1 MTTWVHVVRSCACCG
16 SGVVVFDTR
25 WLASSKAGSTKI
37 SRPVALPRYVV
48 PHPPASMETVAA
60 SLDALALADEP
71 VGFSSLPDEVAKK
84 IFSGL
89 PLDTRLRS
97 REVSPVWCAL
107 LEDVSL
113 WQRLDFSKV
122 AARRLSVAP
131 TLGLVRAAIARA
143 KGTLHTLNLVI
154 LTKVSLAAL
163 VELVAEN
170 GKSLRTLTT
179 PEALDLGAENV
190 ARLRLAAPLCELN
203 CRVKCEG
210 AEVVAL
216 LGCELV
222 CPFYLQVHDLD
233 TQQQQTD
240 FATALASRTGVME
253 LWLVGGN
260 LVGGATLEGLAR
272 ATVAAGVER
281 IAFIYC
287 RLTPMALPALTL
299 LLRPSVLR
307 SSSIYNAD
315 APLFTGPDLPA
326 FCHALRSYSSLRHI
340 KLCNCDL
347 WTDSADAGMVLAALA
362 ARTTPFN
369 LGLDGNRVG
378 KTQEEQF
385 AAGTQLAQLITA
397 DRLVSLELIG
407 CNLGEAGLA
416 PIFEALSVA
425 TRLESLKFSGDLVS
439 REFARDVVLPAV
451 RANIS
456 LRRLSFTTEAFPSST
471 EGGKG
476 LSPEL
481 VKAQNIVT
489 ARR

>member
-1 MTTWVHVVRSCACCG
+1 
-16 SGVVVFDTR
+16 
-25 WLASSKAGSTKI
+25 
-37 SRPVALPRYVV
+37 
-48 PHPPASMETVAA
+48 METVAA

-307 SSSIYNAD
+307 ILNIYSSGVS
-315 APLFTGPDLPA
+315 LFTGPDLPA
-326 FCHALRSYSSLRHI
+326 FCDALRSSSSLHNI
-340 KLCNCDL
+340 MLCECEL
-347 WTDSADAGMVLAALA
+347 WADPAGAGMVLAALA
-362 ARTTPFN
+362 VRTTPFELCLKLN
-369 LGLDGNRVG
+369 HVG
-378 KTQEEQF
+378 ETQAQRF
-385 AAGTQLAQLITA
+385 TTGTQLTQLITRG
-397 DRLVSLELIG
+397 RLEALQLSY
-407 CNLGEAGLA
+407 CNFGEAGLA
-416 PIFEALSVA
+416 PIFAALSLA
-425 TRLESLKFSGDLVS
+425 TRLESLKLLDEVMSG
-439 REFARDVVLPAV
+439 EFARDVVLPAV
-451 RANIS
+451 RANNS
-456 LRRLSFTTEAFPSST
+456 LLELIFY
-471 EGGKG
+471 EGEDEGE
-476 LSPEL
+476 LLPEL
-481 VKAQNIVT
+481 IEAQNIVN
-489 ARR
+489 AR